1 MTDKAKTNYYRVIYK
16 DPAKDTVRTLKARTI
31 RDSSLGPTFVE
42 LSEFIFDNS
51 KLIVNPEEEE
61 LKEHY
66 ANVER
71 LHLAIFNILTIE
83 EIGPNSG
90 GLKLSTERANVVVLP
105 GPKGKEDS

>member
-1 MTDKAKTNYYRVIYK
+1 MNDKARTNYYRVIYK
-16 DPAKDTVRTLKARTI
+16 DPAKDAVRTLKARTI

-42 LSEFIFDNS
+42 LSEFIFDDS

-83 EIGPNSG
+83 EIGPNPG

-105 GPKGKEDS
+105 GPNKKKDS